1 MKIPP
6 SKADGRQR
14 AQSAPLGVA
23 LVFAVMIISTTAVLA
38 IGAGAITDTETRLG
52 AERTQKSLTEFDS
65 RAALVALGQSNV
77 QQVEL
82 ASRGSEN
89 YRVDGTAGWMNVSYE
104 DPETGNTTVIF
115 RERMG
120 AVINEDNSQTE
131 IAYQGGGVWRS
142 DGAGQSVMV
151 SPPEFH
157 YREATLTLPL
167 ITVSGD
173 RSLGTRGTIS
183 KSGSTRHFPNRTKD
197 PTFVNPMDNGQVTVT
212 VQSEYYRGW
221 GEYFETRTDGD
232 VNYDHSKNTVN
243 ATLVTPVGDRR
254 VRSAVKSSSPAGV
267 IKFKGSTDPGFD
279 AYDSSDGDG
288 YAGEGAANGWNNGSV
303 NTAGDVDI
311 QDNGVKVYGN
321 ITSGGYVDLKDWSK
335 NFEGER
341 VEYADGYSPNP
352 APAGVETEQISG
364 VEGVSSIDGYVNRRV
379 EDIEDDPDSGYYSG
393 GTISSTGT
401 LDSAGGDKQYYAKH
415 IDLDSGETLTI
426 DTSGGNVSVAVRDYI
441 SLDEAAIE
449 VDGTHEARF
458 YIKGENAWGIR
469 TIKGDSTLSH
479 VDIAGGS
486 VETVGSGPSENAT
499 QVAFY
504 GKSHVNTTL
513 SKDGGNSKVVGII
526 YMPSQG
532 TNRLVM
538 RQSEVYGGVVTGEVD
553 VWQDGAI
560 HYDVSLRNTRAV
572 PEEANIIRITY
583 LHISV
588 NRINVT
594 SS

>member
-6 SKADGRQR
+6 SQGDGQQR
-14 AQSAPLGVA
+14 AQTATLGVA
-23 LVFAVMIISTTAVLA
+23 LVFAVMILSTTAVLA

-52 AERTQKSLTEFDS
+52 AERTEKSMTEFDS

-82 ASRGSEN
+82 ASRGSETYEVN
-89 YRVDGTAGWMNVSYE
+89 ETAGWMNVSYE

-115 RERMG
+115 QEQMG
-120 AVINEDNSQTE
+120 AVVNEDGSGTT

-173 RSLGTRGTIS
+173 RSLGSRGTIS
-183 KSGSTRHFPNRTKD
+183 QRSSTQHFPNESRNTA
-197 PTFVNPMDNGQVTVT
+197 FVNPMNNGEVVVS
-212 VQSEYYRGW
+212 VQSQYYRGW
-221 GEYFETRTDGD
+221 GKYFETRTDGN
-232 VNYDHSKNTVN
+232 VSYDHSENTVN
-243 ATLVTPVGDRR
+243 ATLVTPVSDRR

-279 AYDSSDGDG
+279 AYDSADGDG
-288 YAGEGAANGWNNGSV
+288 YAGEGAANGWNNGSI

-311 QDNGVKVYGN
+311 QDNGVKVHGN
-321 ITSGGYVDLKDWSK
+321 ITSGGSVDLKDWSS
-335 NFEGER
+335 NFGGER
-341 VEYADGYSPNP
+341 VAYADGYSPSP

-364 VEGVSSIDGYVNRRV
+364 VEGVDPIDGYVNRRV
-379 EDIEDDPDSGYYSG
+379 ENIRDDPDSGYYSG
-393 GTISSTGT
+393 GTISSSGT
-401 LDSAGGDKQYYAKH
+401 LDSAGGDKQYYAEH
-415 IDLDSGETLTI
+415 IDLDSGETLTV
-426 DTSGGNVSVAVRDYI
+426 DTSGGNVSIAVRDYI
-441 SLDEAAIE
+441 SLDEASIE
-449 VDGTHEARF
+449 VDGSHEARF
-458 YIKGENAWGIR
+458 YIKGENAWGTR
-469 TIKGDSTLSH
+469 SIKGESTLSH
-479 VDIAGGS
+479 MDIAGGS

-513 SKDGGNSKVVGII
+513 SKDGSQSKVVGII
-526 YMPSQG
+526 YMPSRG
-532 TNRLVM
+532 TNKLVM
-538 RQSEVYGGVVTGEVD
+538 RKSEVYGGIVTGEVD
-553 VWQDGAI
+553 VWQGGAI
-560 HYDVSLRNTRAV
+560 HYDVSLQNTRAV
-572 PEEANIIRITY
+572 PEEANIVRITY

-588 NRINVT
+588 NRVT
-594 SS
+594 VSSS